1 MKLLRIK
8 LLVITVM
15 MFAATS
21 AFASLSYDFNVDT
34 TTVSGQTGYL
44 ELQFNPGINPGVASA
59 IISNFSSDAALVGA
73 PFVTGD
79 VAGAL
84 PSTVTI
90 NNTAGWNDYYQQ
102 VTFGNNIQFALN
114 LSSVAGN
121 SFGLSFYGAD
131 GLSPILT
138 SDPNG
143 FATTIDVNQNGAVL
157 TNNSGQVTA
166 AAATPI
172 PPSVLLFG
180 SGLLGLVGIRR
191 KVNN

>member
-8 LLVITVM
+8 LLIIAVM
-15 MFAATS
+15 MFAASS

-34 TTVSGQTGYL
+34 STMLGQTGYL
-44 ELQFNPGINPGVASA
+44 ELQFNPGMNPGVASA
-59 IISNFSSDAALVGA
+59 VISNFTSDAALVGA
-73 PFVTGD
+73 PALTGD
-79 VAGAL
+79 VTGAL

-90 NNTAGWNDYYQQ
+90 NNTQSWNDYYQQ
-102 VTFGNNIQFALN
+102 VTFGSNVQFALN
-114 LSSVAGN
+114 LNGNANN

-131 GLSPILT
+131 GVTPLFT

-166 AAATPI
+166 TATPI

-191 KVNN
+191 KANN